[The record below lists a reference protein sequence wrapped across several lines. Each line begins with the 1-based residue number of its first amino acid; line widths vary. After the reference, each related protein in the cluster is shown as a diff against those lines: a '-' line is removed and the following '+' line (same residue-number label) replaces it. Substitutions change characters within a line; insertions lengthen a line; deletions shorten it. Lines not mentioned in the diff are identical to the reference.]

1 MRGTVALLLGAL
13 GPVLVAQTLPIR
25 NHRTVSLPFLRVR
38 PITKLP
44 EMGDPPLRKLNLE
57 FSISNEASLQVAGSR
72 FIEEDGE
79 MQRLNVV
86 YQDFQ
91 PRKSTWI
98 ELPIVAFS
106 GGVLD
111 PVIDVLHGIF
121 LGLADPVRDRQPQGR
136 AIVRTHDVSFG
147 SGIGIGGITLG
158 HAREVGGGWVVSG
171 AIKIP
176 VTSGQG
182 LFDTGNI
189 DAGLGAGKQLDLHP
203 NWKVDL
209 HAGVIRQGGWRAL
222 GAARPW
228 VDHET
233 VSLTYLANSKDTW
246 ILQFQS
252 ERSALRQF
260 IPTSDAVHRMGTLAF
275 RRKMADG
282 SVWTLFISED
292 YDPINNINPVQKNI
306 GPDVVLGWYVTINS
320 R

>member
-1 MRGTVALLLGAL
+1 MILGAL
-13 GPVLVAQTLPIR
+13 GPVLLAQSVPIR
-25 NHRTVSLPFLRVR
+25 NHRSVSLPFLRVR
-38 PITKLP
+38 PITKLL
-44 EMGDPPLRKLNLE
+44 EMGDPPFRKVTLE
-57 FSISNEASLQVAGSR
+57 FSLSNEASLQIAGSR

-79 MQRLNVV
+79 LHRLNVV

-91 PRKSTWI
+91 PRESTWI
-98 ELPIVAFS
+98 EVPLVAFS
-106 GGVLD
+106 GGMLD
-111 PVIDVLHGIF
+111 PIIDALHGVF
-121 LGLADPVRDRQPQGR
+121 LGLADPVRDRQPLGR

-147 SGIGIGGITLG
+147 PGLGIGGVTLG
-158 HAREVGGGWVVSG
+158 HAREVGNGWVVSG

-176 VTSGQG
+176 LTSGQG
-182 LFDTGNI
+182 LFDTGNL
-189 DAGLGAGKQLDLHP
+189 DLGLGVGKHFELSP
-203 NWKVDL
+203 KWKVDV
-209 HAGVIRQGGWRAL
+209 HTGAVRQGEWRAI
-222 GAARPW
+222 GGTRPW

-233 VSLTYLANSKDTW
+233 VSLTYVPNSKDTW

-260 IPTSDAVHRMGTLAF
+260 IPSSDAVHRMGTLAY
-275 RRKMADG
+275 RRKMPDG